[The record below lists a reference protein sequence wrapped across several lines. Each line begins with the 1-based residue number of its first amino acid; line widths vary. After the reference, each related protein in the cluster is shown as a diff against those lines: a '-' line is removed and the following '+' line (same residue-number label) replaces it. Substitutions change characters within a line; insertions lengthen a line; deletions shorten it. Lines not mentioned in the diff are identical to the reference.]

1 MILNNYSPLAFYD
14 SLEEQTCRRKYA
26 YGEVYPLYVHTG
38 KIMPFQFCV
47 GSNGNSISSVLVVD
61 FNTGASVN
69 VTSSI
74 TITKKA
80 FTGYDVFV
88 CRGQALDAISHE
100 GRWYLQINV
109 SNTGVETIYS
119 EVFTAV
125 GDTSGYLKIEW
136 SDKQDLV
143 MDGSSIVYQI
153 SGQVMYHHEVYLDTQ
168 LGMPDY
174 DFEEEGETR
183 DGLFFPEK
191 MISEKTYKFSF
202 LAPEYLLD
210 AMRFIRMSDTVNV
223 TDWTGNS
230 YTCDTFLMTPKWQAP
245 GFLAG
250 VDAEFQTM
258 AVAKKIGRSY

>member
-1 MILNNYSPLAFYD
+1 MNLNNYSPLAFYD

-47 GSNGNSISSVLVVD
+47 GSNGNTISSVMLID
-61 FNTGASVN
+61 FNTGSAVN

-74 TITKKA
+74 TITKKE

-88 CRGQALDAISHE
+88 CRGHALDAVSHE
-100 GRWYLQINV
+100 GRWYLQIQTNHDAY
-109 SNTGVETIYS
+109 YS

-143 MDGSSIVYQI
+143 MDGSRIVYEV
-153 SGQVMYHHEVYLDTQ
+153 SGSVMYHNEVLLDTQ

-210 AMRFIRMSDTVNV
+210 AMRFIRMSDTVKV
-223 TDWTGNS
+223 TDWMGNS
-230 YTCDTFLMTPKWQAP
+230 YSCDMFLLTPKWQAP
-245 GFLAG
+245 GFLAA